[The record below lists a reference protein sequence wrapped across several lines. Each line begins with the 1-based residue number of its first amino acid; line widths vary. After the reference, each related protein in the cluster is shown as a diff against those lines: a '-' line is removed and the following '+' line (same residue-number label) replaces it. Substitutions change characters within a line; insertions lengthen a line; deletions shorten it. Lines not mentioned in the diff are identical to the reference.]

1 MTETRI
7 CQNCRN
13 NFTIEP
19 EDFKFYEKIKVPPPT
34 FCPRCRLQRRLAFF
48 NIFNLY
54 ERECD
59 LCKKKTISTHPKD
72 SPYIVYCPPCWWSD
86 NWDPL
91 DYGRDYDFSKP
102 FFEQFDKFW
111 REVPILG
118 LSLDLPTL
126 KTSPWNN
133 HAGNLKSCYMIFH
146 GDFDENSAYGFY
158 LNKNHSL
165 LDTTAA
171 IQTELLYDSMHCYKT
186 SRGAG
191 LRNQVVNSLDCLFVR
206 YAFNCQ
212 NCFAS
217 ANIRNKKYLIFNKP
231 YAREEYFEEIKRYD
245 LGSHKTYKE
254 VKKLAEEHWK
264 KFPPKPKQDDM
275 SVNCSGSHVLQSKN
289 CKESLEVVGAEDSKY
304 LWLMSASPIKDC
316 YDVSSWGNNIALSY
330 DCYNVGENVSGL
342 KFCQETGINLYN
354 AEYCKLSTGGSNH
367 FGCVSVKKGDYVIF
381 NKRYPKEEFEKLRE
395 KIIKHM
401 NEMPYVDKK
410 GRVYKYGEFF
420 PIELSPFA
428 YNETIANNF
437 FPMQKEEILENGY
450 KWREPEPRRHDTTMK
465 AEDLPDHIKDAPDSI
480 LNEAIKCST
489 CERGYRIIPM
499 ELKFLRERNFP
510 LPRECPF
517 CRIEEKFNQW
527 VKNLRLIDRVCDK
540 CGAGFQTEFTKEE
553 TPVVYCKKCWQ
564 LEFI

>member
-1 MTETRI
+1 MGSENRF
-7 CQNCRN
+7 CQNCKQ
-13 NFTIEP
+13 NFVIEP
-19 EDFKFYEKIKVPPPT
+19 EDFKFYEKISVPPPT
-34 FCPRCRLQRRLAFF
+34 FCPKCRLQRRLAFF

-133 HAGNLKSCYMIFH
+133 HAGNLKNCYMIFH
-146 GDFDENSAYGFY
+146 GDFNENSAYGFY

-217 ANIRNKKYLIFNKP
+217 ANIRNKKYLIFNNP

-264 KFPPKPKQDDM
+264 KFPPKPHQDDM
-275 SVNCSGSHVLQSKN
+275 SVGSTGSHIFQSKN

-304 LWLMSASPIKDC
+304 LWLMSTSPIKDC
-316 YDVSSWGNNIALSY
+316 YDISSWGNNIALSY
-330 DCYNVGENVSGL
+330 DCCTVGETGSGL

-367 FGCVSVKKGDYVIF
+367 FGCVSIKKGEYVIF
-381 NKRYPKEEFEKLRE
+381 NKKYSEKDFYEFRQR
-395 KIIKHM
+395 IVAHM
-401 NEMPYVDKK
+401 QKMPYRDVNSIE
-410 GRVYKYGEFF
+410 YKYGEFF
-420 PIELSPFA
+420 PPELSSFA
-428 YNETIANNF
+428 YNETLARYF
-437 FPMQKEEILENGY
+437 FPLSKEEALNKRY
-450 KWREPEPRRHDTTMK
+450 RWRDHEIPEQEITKSTD
-465 AEDLPDHIKDAPDSI
+465 DVPDHIKDAPDSI
-480 LNEAIKCST
+480 VEEVIGCKT
-489 CERGYRIIPM
+489 CGRGFRIIPM
-499 ELKFLRERNFP
+499 ELAFLRRLNVP
-510 LPRECPF
+510 IPRECPF
-517 CRIEEKFNQW
+517 CRIDEKVQKW
-527 VKNLRLIDRVCDK
+527 VK
-540 CGAGFQTEFTKEE
+540 
-553 TPVVYCKKCWQ
+553 Q
-564 LEFI
+564 L

>member
-1 MTETRI
+1 MSRETRS
-7 CQNCRN
+7 CQNCNN

-34 FCPRCRLQRRLAFF
+34 WCPECRMVRRTAWR
-48 NIFNLY
+48 NEATVY
-54 ERECD
+54 RRKCE
-59 LCKKKTISTHPKD
+59 LCGRDTIS
-72 SPYIVYCPPCWWSD
+72 VYSSDKPFKIYCRDCWWSD
-86 NWDPL
+86 RWEPINFKQN
-91 DYGRDYDFSKP
+91 YDFSKP
-102 FFEQFDKFW
+102 FFNQF
-111 REVPILG
+111 RSLMEAVPHSALQ
-118 LSLDLPTL
+118 
-126 KTSPWNN
+126 
-133 HAGNLKSCYMIFH
+133 F
-146 GDFDENSAYGFY
+146 EN
-158 LNKNHSL
+158 
-165 LDTTAA
+165 
-171 IQTELLYDSMHCYKT
+171 
-186 SRGAG
+186 
-191 LRNQVVNSLDCLFVR
+191 VVNSEYLNHAANIKNGYLV
-206 YAFNCQ
+206 
-212 NCFAS
+212 FAS
-217 ANIRNKKYLIFNKP
+217 HDLDNVSYSRNATFVKDSLDIDSTDRSEFCYEIFQCVKDFKVSFSGYAEECRDSGFLFDCRNCNNCVASVALRNKSYYIFNKP
-231 YAREEYFEEIKRYD
+231 YTKEEYFEEIKKYN
-245 LGSHKTYKE
+245 LGSYKTYQE

-342 KFCQETGINLYN
+342 KFCQENGINLYN